1 MDHRLTL
8 DWLQAAM
15 IRAIKTMAQTALS
28 MISVGAAMSDIDW
41 KMVLSVSM
49 VAFIYSILTSIAT
62 GLPESKKDG
71 ELKVT
76 ESDDKV
82 NFLLDVDT
90 PLMDLGKKDYV
101 RLKVKKELVPFE
113 PYKAAESLHNEEPPD
128 INNKIEDLM
137 P

>member
-8 DWLQAAM
+8 DWLQAAL

-28 MISVGAAMSDIDW
+28 MISVGAAMSDINW
-41 KMVLSVSM
+41 QMVLSVSM

-101 RLKVKKELVPFE
+101 RLKVTNKK
-113 PYKAAESLHNEEPPD
+113 EEPPD
-128 INNKIEDLM
+128 KAEE
-137 P
+137 PAAK